1 MYLRTTQRK
10 NADGTVVRYFQ
21 LAENVWDADKG
32 CAVARVIYNFGRADQ
47 LDRNTLRRL
56 ARSILRVVNEDGEHV
71 VGDDGSLLRIRDV
84 WPLGGVW
91 VIEQLW
97 KQLGIGSILLRE
109 ASTLARNDPGVLARN
124 DPLVIA

>member
-71 VGDDGSLLRIRDV
+71 VGDDGSLLRIRDA